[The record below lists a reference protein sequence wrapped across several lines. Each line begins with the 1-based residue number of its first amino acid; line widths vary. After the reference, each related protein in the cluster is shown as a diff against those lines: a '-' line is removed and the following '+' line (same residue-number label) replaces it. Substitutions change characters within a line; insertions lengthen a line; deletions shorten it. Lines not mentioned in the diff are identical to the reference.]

1 MNLKPNQLKRISFNT
16 TTMISSGSIAPPP
29 PPPPKILGL
38 PQLF

>member
-16 TTMISSGSIAPPP
+16 TTTISSGSIAPP

>member
-29 PPPPKILGL
+29 KNFRSSPIILV
-38 PQLF
+38 

>member
-29 PPPPKILGL
+29 KILGL

>member
-16 TTMISSGSIAPPP
+16 TTTISSGSIAPPS
-29 PPPPKILGL
+29 PKILGL

>member
-29 PPPPKILGL
+29 PPPKILGL